1 MPADWPNCARRRN
14 PLQLAPALTIAMPA
28 IAELARALQFIVL
41 TMKKIA
47 RLFTIKTKLEVFL
60 ITYALGLG
68 AAERGKDYMVQY
80 PGNVGKMFFVLC
92 TVAVFIAASKM
103 LEAIELHKAF
113 GVD

>member
-1 MPADWPNCARRRN
+1 MA
-14 PLQLAPALTIAMPA
+14 A

>member
-1 MPADWPNCARRRN
+1 MPAN
-14 PLQLAPALTIAMPA
+14 
-28 IAELARALQFIVL
+28 AELARALLLLIL

-68 AAERGKDYMVQY
+68 AAERDYIVQY